1 MAILYENSASMDA
14 DRLKHILIADKHFDP
29 QRLKQV
35 IKSDIFAVLRDYM
48 ELESDKLFIDI
59 ELNSN
64 GEYHLKVD
72 AIANRLKIF
81 GSLPDEY

>member
-1 MAILYENSASMDA
+1 MAVLYENSASMDA

-29 QRLKQV
+29 QRIKQV
-35 IKSDIFAVLRDYM
+35 IKSDVFNILRDYL
-48 ELESDKLFIDI
+48 ELDPENVFIDI

-64 GEYHLKVD
+64 GEYHLKID
-72 AIANRLKIF
+72 AIANRMKIF